1 MKKISKRLFLKQV
14 KESIL
19 AIDPEA
25 EVYLFGSRA
34 RGDYRRNS
42 DWDFLVLTDKT
53 LDQKLEY
60 AIWDTFTEL
69 ELASEQIINPI
80 VHEKREWVKRP
91 ASPLYGNISLDG
103 RPI

>member
-1 MKKISKRLFLKQV
+1 MKRVNKRLFLKQV
-14 KESIL
+14 KESIS
-19 AIDPEA
+19 AIDPDA

-34 RGDYRRNS
+34 RGDYRSNS
-42 DWDFLVLTDKT
+42 DWDFLVLTGQK

-69 ELASEQIINPI
+69 ELVSEQIINPI

-91 ASPLYGNISLDG
+91 KSPLYGNISFDG
-103 RPI
+103 RRI